1 MTGHKWGNLN
11 WPSGIFSK
19 FFGIAAREPES
30 TEGREVVRI
39 TNHGFKSGGYE
50 LCVPQGHHLESGHVR
65 LEHRAFYT
73 VRLSN
78 SHSTRCDV
86 RLSIDGKEIGTWR
99 VPAKGVIELERPVND
114 TGRFTFYRL
123 GSAGA
128 TAAGL
133 TSTDQMGLLTAT
145 FTPEMVFEDPEI
157 RFSRRQ
163 GDVRGGTGL
172 SGLSGQKFV
181 NVESIR
187 HDIRAAITIHARLV
201 AHDHSARPLQS
212 LGHGVPSPL
221 PLP

>member
-1 MTGHKWGNLN
+1 MN
-11 WPSGIFSK
+11 IFSK
-19 FFGIAAREPES
+19 FFGVTAREPEF
-30 TEGREVVRI
+30 TIGREVDRI
-39 TNHGFKSGGYE
+39 TTHGFKSVGFE

-78 SHSTRCDV
+78 SHSSRCDV
-86 RLSIDGKEIGTWR
+86 TLNIDGKEIGTWR

-133 TSTDQMGLLTAT
+133 TSTDQMGLVTAT
-145 FTPEMVFEDPEI
+145 FTPEMVFKEPEI
-157 RFSRRQ
+157 RYSQRRL
-163 GDVRGGTGL
+163 DERGGTGL

-212 LGHGVPSPL
+212 VGHGVPPPL
-221 PLP
+221 P